1 MRREE
6 YVVVPSAQLFR
17 NRPHLGDVPV
27 LIPHGI
33 GAEVFRDLCEQQIGT
48 SGIAGTG
55 NATGSR
61 YIYGS
66 PWHYPAF
73 PEQWRDREQN
83 GSRVAPRVRHDLR
96 PRNFRAHQLSK
107 AIWCFGIGC
116 RARPRSEIG
125 GEIYHPRSGRACISH
140 PLGRCPVRKRC
151 EDNLR
156 LVQGRILC
164 RDISHL
170 SRSNAGALPPLLV
183 GRREGEVKPGV
194 PRDQSAQ
201 LPPCVSARAE
211 DSNRNFMH
219 KECITLHYLRVN
231 DPAARSRNAF
241 RGAKLTFVANKRER
255 HDTILEI
262 VDSRVVSSQED
273 LRKMLLQRGWDVTQA
288 TLSRDLRELRLARV
302 PTPEGARYAITDGSI
317 EESRVALDTLLPQLF
332 LRIDGVG
339 EMLVL
344 RTVPGGAQ
352 PIAAALDGE
361 GWSDVL
367 GTVGGD
373 DTILI
378 ICRSVAARERVLRRL
393 KALAGE
399 PG

>member
-1 MRREE
+1 M
-6 YVVVPSAQLFR
+6 
-17 NRPHLGDVPV
+17 
-27 LIPHGI
+27 
-33 GAEVFRDLCEQQIGT
+33 
-48 SGIAGTG
+48 
-55 NATGSR
+55 
-61 YIYGS
+61 
-66 PWHYPAF
+66 
-73 PEQWRDREQN
+73 
-83 GSRVAPRVRHDLR
+83 
-96 PRNFRAHQLSK
+96 
-107 AIWCFGIGC
+107 
-116 RARPRSEIG
+116 
-125 GEIYHPRSGRACISH
+125 
-140 PLGRCPVRKRC
+140 
-151 EDNLR
+151 
-156 LVQGRILC
+156 IL
-164 RDISHL
+164 
-170 SRSNAGALPPLLV
+170 
-183 GRREGEVKPGV
+183 
-194 PRDQSAQ
+194 
-201 LPPCVSARAE
+201 
-211 DSNRNFMH
+211 
-219 KECITLHYLRVN
+219 
-231 DPAARSRNAF
+231 AARSRNASHSA
-241 RGAKLTFVANKRER
+241 RLTFVANKRER

-317 EESRVALDTLLPQLF
+317 EESRAALDTLLPQLF

-378 ICRSVAARERVLRRL
+378 ICRSVAARDRVLRRL
-393 KALAGE
+393 KAQAGE